1 MKTITT
7 YLVEDSAV
15 IRQSLI
21 ATLEELSEVRVVGI
35 AEDEASATRWLLAGG
50 NHADL
55 VIIDLFL
62 KSGTGLGV
70 LTKVRDQMHNSTL
83 VVLTNYATPDTRQKC
98 LTLGATRV
106 FDKSHDIDALIL
118 YCNQLSAG
126 KYGQHDARLLQ

>member
-15 IRQSLI
+15 IRESLI
-21 ATLEELSEVRVVGI
+21 ATLEELSDVRVIGT
-35 AEDEASATRWLLAGG
+35 AEDETSATQWLMTKE
-50 NHADL
+50 NQVDL

-70 LTKVRDQMHNSTL
+70 MKSVRDKMHDSTM
-83 VVLTNYATPDTRQKC
+83 VVLTNYATKDMRHKC

-106 FDKSHDIDALIL
+106 FDKSHDVDALIL
-118 YCNQLSAG
+118 YCNQLAAG
-126 KYGQHDARLLQ
+126 DHGSGSSRLLQ

>member
-21 ATLEELSEVRVVGI
+21 ATLEELSEVRVVGT
-35 AEDEASATRWLLAGG
+35 AEDEASATNWLLAAN
-50 NHADL
+50 NHVDL

-70 LTKVRDQMHNSTL
+70 LKSVRDQMHDSTL
-83 VVLTNYATPDTRQKC
+83 VVLTNYATQDMRQKC
-98 LTLGATRV
+98 LSLGATRV
-106 FDKSHDIDALIL
+106 FDKSHDVEALIL
-118 YCNQLSAG
+118 YCNQLAAG
-126 KYGQHDARLLQ
+126 EHDHSTARLLQ